1 MSFRIYAEI
10 DIFEFEP
17 WAGAKA
23 TYKRLADE
31 NRLQDFQ
38 DLIEE
43 LYPEGISDICLND
56 CLWFE
61 AEWIYETLG
70 MKGEEE

>member
-43 LYPEGISDICLND
+43 LYPEGVNETVLND
-56 CLWFE
+56 ILWFDNN
-61 AEWIYETLG
+61 WIYETLG